1 MYRSAPRR
9 PLPCGADAKNMQ
21 VHAYLA
27 CAPREAGVTA
37 ALFYAVRAANVYGW
51 LTREREGGCAAAF
64 FAMERYYSPAHTLFC
79 RSVDDDVYG
88 KWIEQTA
95 PVTTEIGSPVP
106 EAERHELAR
115 LQSAFIGEWLFYPDD
130 PRAHDEVEAYRN
142 LGLPVRP
149 VNVRS
154 SQFHRFDQN
163 RPAWVYAS
171 PRIDLN
177 VVLYLKQRLPLDNH
191 EARVLV

>member
-1 MYRSAPRR
+1 MFS
-9 PLPCGADAKNMQ
+9 
-21 VHAYLA
+21 
-27 CAPREAGVTA
+27 
-37 ALFYAVRAANVYGW
+37 ALFYAVRAENIYGW
-51 LTREREGGCAAAF
+51 LTRERDGGCAAAF
-64 FAMERYYSPAHTLFC
+64 FALERYYSTADTMFC
-79 RSVDDDVYG
+79 RSLDDDVYG

-95 PVTTEIGSPVP
+95 PVSTEIASPVP

-115 LQSAFIGEWLFYPDD
+115 LQSAFVSEWVFYPGD
-130 PRAHDEVEAYRN
+130 PRDHGEVEAYRK

-163 RPAWVYAS
+163 RPVWVYAS

-177 VVLYLKQRLPLDNH
+177 VVLYLKKRLPLDAR
-191 EARVLV
+191 EAQILV